1 MDRTE
6 MEFNIYS
13 IELLRIMILII
24 LLQIILIQTH
34 IKKLETSKVLNIYQE
49 MVGLITRKELL
60 KNYSMNGY
68 VKESLEEDDGELTQD
83 LHYGLNMVKMV

>member
-1 MDRTE
+1 
-6 MEFNIYS
+6 
-13 IELLRIMILII
+13 MILII

-68 VKESLEEDDGELTQD
+68 VKENLEGDDGELTQD
-83 LHYGLNMVKMV
+83 PRYGPNMVKMV

>member
-1 MDRTE
+1 

-13 IELLRIMILII
+13 IELLQIMILII

-49 MVGLITRKELL
+49 MVGLITHKELL

-68 VKESLEEDDGELTQD
+68 VKENLEGDDGELTQD

>member
-1 MDRTE
+1 

-68 VKESLEEDDGELTQD
+68 VKESLEEDDGELIQD
-83 LHYGLNMVKMV
+83 LHYGLNTAKMV